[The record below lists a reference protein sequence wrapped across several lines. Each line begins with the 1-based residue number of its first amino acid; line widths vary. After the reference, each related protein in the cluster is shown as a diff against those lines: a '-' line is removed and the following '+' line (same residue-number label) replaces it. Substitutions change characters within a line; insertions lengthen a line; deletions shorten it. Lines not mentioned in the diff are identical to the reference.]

1 MATLRGFVET
11 IEVRGD
17 GWCSIALDAVNAGN
31 TLQTFFI
38 PNLDGDLTQNNKRL
52 GQLSLLR
59 DALARVLPVEIDY
72 TSSADQGNLIDDV
85 IIHPRPSLDARPGTV
100 TVDGVVIGLSVNELW
115 PQSDSSPYLDA
126 PDVANVIVLT
136 DAGDVQGLLLDLQ
149 RPDPLTA
156 QAEFRMLRMAYRSRR
171 PVQLLVS
178 AADPGQ
184 AGQPSA
190 AAGAKETNTAAAKP
204 SDTQTGGGYIQATR
218 FVALP
223 ESDLSY
229 VYAFLERLGQRY
241 ESYNSTAA
249 PAISHVKVVY
259 TTAPGQTPEGDV
271 SDNGSFTPQRLTA
284 WVPDD
289 SPLLVR
295 LDTALRNNLQV
306 KLGLPVV
313 QAQGDNAQTNPVEPG
328 QIHEVELVS
337 HMGSAAR
344 PIWIVEECKFTA
356 CDSGD
361 ASCTNV
367 PTVQGPGA
375 ASFTS
380 VAHSMSWHGKG
391 YFQEGIWRF
400 ILGTGI
406 CGEIKIDGKT
416 ICCSKPDQPNLLEHA
431 YLKGLHCVE
440 IELCGVTCASAF
452 TIQIYRIR

>member
-38 PNLDGDLTQNNKRL
+38 PSLDGDLTQNNKRL

-59 DALARVLPVEIDY
+59 DALARVLPVEVDY
-72 TSSADQGNLIDDV
+72 TSSKDQGNLIDDV
-85 IIHPRPSLDARPGTV
+85 IIHPRPSIDARPGTV

-156 QAEFRMLRMAYRSRR
+156 QAEFRLLRMAYSSRR
-171 PVQLLVS
+171 PVELLVS
-178 AADPGQ
+178 VTNSQPGNPTT
-184 AGQPSA
+184 G
-190 AAGAKETNTAAAKP
+190 TNAPKKTPASAAKP
-204 SDTQTGGGYIQATR
+204 SDTQSGTGYIQATR
-218 FVALP
+218 FLALP

-229 VYAFLERLGQRY
+229 AYAFIERLGQRY
-241 ESYNSTAA
+241 ESYSSTAA

-271 SDNGSFTPQRLTA
+271 SDNGSFAPQRLTA

-289 SPLLVR
+289 SPLLIR
-295 LDTALRNNLQV
+295 LDIALRDNLQV

-313 QAQGDNAQTNPVEPG
+313 KTQGDNAQDNPAQAN

-337 HMGSAAR
+337 HLGSAAR
-344 PIWIVEECKFTA
+344 PLWIVEDCKFTA
-356 CDSGD
+356 CDSSD
-361 ASCTNV
+361 SSCTNV
-367 PTVQGPGA
+367 PTVQGPSA
-375 ASFTS
+375 VSFTS
-380 VAHSMSWHGKG
+380 VAHSMSWQGKG

-406 CGEIKIDGKT
+406 SGEIKIDGKA
-416 ICCSKPDQPNLLEHA
+416 ICCSRPDQTNLLEHA

-440 IELCGVTCASAF
+440 IGLSGVTCASAF

>member
-1 MATLRGFVET
+1 MATLRGFVLT

-17 GWCSIALDAVNAGN
+17 GWCSIALEAVNAGN
-31 TLQTFFI
+31 TVQTFFI

-59 DALARVLPVEIDY
+59 DALARVLPVELDY
-72 TSSADQGNLIDDV
+72 TSSSDQGNLIDDV
-85 IIHPRPSLDARPGTV
+85 IIHPRPSIDARLGTI
-100 TVDGVVIGLSVNELW
+100 TVDGVVIGLGVNELW

-126 PDVANVIVLT
+126 PDIANVIVLT

-156 QAEFRMLRMAYRSRR
+156 QTELRLIRMAYRSRR

-178 AADPGQ
+178 ATDSGPVN
-184 AGQPSA
+184 QPA
-190 AAGAKETNTAAAKP
+190 AATGAKKTGASADKP
-204 SDTQTGGGYIQATR
+204 SDTKSGGGYIQATR
-218 FVALP
+218 FTALP

-229 VYAFLERLGQRY
+229 VYAFVERLGQRY
-241 ESYNSTAA
+241 ESYTATAA

-289 SPLLVR
+289 SPLLAR
-295 LDTALRNNLQV
+295 LDIALRDNLQV
-306 KLGLPVV
+306 KLGLPAV
-313 QAQGDNAQTNPVEPG
+313 QTQTDKAQTNPVQAD

-337 HMGSAAR
+337 HLGSAAR
-344 PIWIVEECKFTA
+344 PIWIVEDCKFA
-356 CDSGD
+356 ACESCDS
-361 ASCTNV
+361 SCTNV
-367 PTVQGPGA
+367 PTVQGPSA
-375 ASFTS
+375 ATFAS
-380 VAHSMSWHGKG
+380 VARSMSWQGKG

-400 ILGTGI
+400 VLGAGVS
-406 CGEIKIDGKT
+406 GEIKIDGKA
-416 ICCSKPDQPNLLEHA
+416 ICCSKLDQPSLLEHA
-431 YLKGLHCVE
+431 YLKGLHCIE
-440 IELCGVTCASAF
+440 IELSGVTCVAAF

>member
-85 IIHPRPSLDARPGTV
+85 VIHPRPSIDVRPGTV

-149 RPDPLTA
+149 RPDPFTA
-156 QAEFRMLRMAYRSRR
+156 QAELRLLRMAYRSRR
-171 PVQLLVS
+171 PVELLVS
-178 AADPGQ
+178 ADNSEPANPT
-184 AGQPSA
+184 AGGNVPKKTA
-190 AAGAKETNTAAAKP
+190 ASAAKP
-204 SDTQTGGGYIQATR
+204 SDTQNGTGYIQATR
-218 FVALP
+218 FLALP
-223 ESDLSY
+223 ESDLRY
-229 VYAFLERLGQRY
+229 VYAFIERLGQRY
-241 ESYNSTAA
+241 ESFTSTAA

-284 WVPDD
+284 WVHDD

-295 LDTALRNNLQV
+295 LDTALRDNLQV

-313 QAQGDNAQTNPVEPG
+313 QTQGDNAKANPAQAD

-337 HMGSAAR
+337 HLGSAAR
-344 PIWIVEECKFTA
+344 PLWIVEDCKFTA
-356 CDSGD
+356 CDSSD
-361 ASCTNV
+361 SSCTNV
-367 PTVQGPGA
+367 PTVQGPSA
-375 ASFTS
+375 VSFTS
-380 VAHSMSWHGKG
+380 IARSMSWQGKG

-400 ILGTGI
+400 VLGTGI
-406 CGEIKIDGKT
+406 SGEIKIDGKAV
-416 ICCSKPDQPNLLEHA
+416 CCSRPDQTNLLEHA

-440 IELCGVTCASAF
+440 IELCGVTCASTF